1 MEDEYEIVKTETVT
15 TRYDSKGRVVDKTTT
30 IVENG
35 ERKND
40 TVLIGQYL

>member
-1 MEDEYEIVKTETVT
+1 MDEHEIVKTETVV

-35 ERKND
+35 EHKKES
-40 TVLIGQYL
+40 VLIGQYL